1 MRIPPRFP
9 VLVVPIMALLTAPP
23 PALAQDVQYE
33 TVTRMSVPGAAG
45 TAMRV
50 AARLSGAPLETVE
63 KTFISGNR
71 MRTDTDG
78 SSTIIDLD
86 AATVTFLDHQRR
98 TFTTVSFDE
107 MAAAARQAAHEV
119 EAAAMEAREGR
130 REAGPDHADVR
141 LTFRLNVDNPG
152 ERDRLHGY
160 TAERF
165 FVTMEAE
172 GEAPVDE
179 GEDPEEAGT
188 FVVLSDLWVS
198 TEVPAYA
205 AQRTFGEASA
215 QTHAAA
221 ASSLADALTAALAE
235 DPEMKVAFEQAA
247 AEAARLEGMP
257 LRSTMTFVAVPV
269 GMAFDREAAINPE
282 AGTGVAAAVGR
293 AALGGL
299 RQRAAAAVGR
309 QAEQRDEQHETAR
322 QRTLLTVTSEVRN
335 LSTSPLPAGT
345 FAIPSGYSEAAF
357 DAER

>member
-1 MRIPPRFP
+1 MRISPHF
-9 VLVVPIMALLTAPP
+9 VALLV
-23 PALAQDVQYE
+23 PALFLIAPAPSAVAQDVQYE

-45 TAMRV
+45 TALRM

-71 MRTDTDG
+71 MRTDVDG

-86 AATVTFLDHQRR
+86 AATITFLDHQQR
-98 TFTTVSFDE
+98 TFTTVSFE
-107 MAAAARQAAHEV
+107 QMTAAAMVAAQEV

-130 REAGPDHADVR
+130 QEAGPDQADVR
-141 LTFRLNVDNPG
+141 LTFRLNVDTPG
-152 ERDRLHGY
+152 ERDRLNGY
-160 TAERF
+160 TAERV

-172 GEAPVDE
+172 GEAPVEE
-179 GEDPEEAGT
+179 GGAPEGAGT

-198 TEVPAYA
+198 TEVPAYT
-205 AQRTFGEASA
+205 AQQAFGEASA
-215 QTHAAA
+215 HVHAAA

-235 DPEMKVAFEQAA
+235 DPQMKVAFEQAA
-247 AEAARLEGMP
+247 AEADRLDGMP

-269 GMAFDREAAINPE
+269 GMTFDREAAINPE

-309 QAEQRDEQHETAR
+309 QAEQRAEQPDDAR
-322 QRTLLTVTSEVRN
+322 QRTLFTVTSEVRSM
-335 LSTSPLPAGT
+335 STSPLPAAT
-345 FAIPSGYSEAAF
+345 FAIPSGYSEAPF
-357 DAER
+357 DTER